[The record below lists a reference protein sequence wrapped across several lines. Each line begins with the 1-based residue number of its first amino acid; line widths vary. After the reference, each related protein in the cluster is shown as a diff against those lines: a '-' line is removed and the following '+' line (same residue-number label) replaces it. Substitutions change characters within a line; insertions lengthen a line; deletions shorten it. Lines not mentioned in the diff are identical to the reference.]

1 MVCISMEPNLLGL
14 LCTVRGLLPVDTG
27 GLYFGALA
35 LFNTITTAP
44 FSPDL
49 LPFFTYVYVALWAAE
64 SPLVFPAEWVNSFGE
79 RS

>member
-14 LCTVRGLLPVDTG
+14 PCTVRGLLPADTG

-49 LPFFTYVYVALWAAE
+49 LPFFSYV
-64 SPLVFPAEWVNSFGE
+64 
-79 RS
+79 

>member
-1 MVCISMEPNLLGL
+1 MLCISMEPNLLGL
-14 LCTVRGLLPVDTG
+14 LCTVRGLLQADTG

-49 LPFFTYVYVALWAAE
+49 LPFFHMYKSLSE
-64 SPLVFPAEWVNSFGE
+64 RQNFPSHSLLNG
-79 RS
+79 